1 MKLDFTQVTTLTVG
15 SGDTEMFYNMETLEG
30 DGVLCSNKAISSA
43 DTSDCYDDILQA
55 FTHWTHHQTQ
65 GLLMVRAYS
74 EGGRLMLNRHG
85 EDVLKL
91 CDPVI
96 HCTDVMRFT
105 THVMRT
111 DTYCNLGSEGFE
123 LFYKIHKCK
132 DLCKDLQ
139 LLNPAI
145 PVVETGI

>member
-1 MKLDFTQVTTLTVG
+1 MKLEFTQVTTLTVG
-15 SGDTEMFYNMETLEG
+15 LGGAEMFYNMETLEG
-30 DGVLCSNKAISSA
+30 DGVLCSNKATSSA
-43 DTSDCYDDILQA
+43 DTLDYYDDILQA

-74 EGGRLMLNRHG
+74 EGVRLMVNKHG

-96 HCTDVMRFT
+96 HCTDVTRFT
-105 THVMRT
+105 THITRT
-111 DTYCNLGSEGFE
+111 DTYCNLGSEGFK

-132 DLCKDLQ
+132 DLCNRL
-139 LLNPAI
+139 AI
-145 PVVETGI
+145 T